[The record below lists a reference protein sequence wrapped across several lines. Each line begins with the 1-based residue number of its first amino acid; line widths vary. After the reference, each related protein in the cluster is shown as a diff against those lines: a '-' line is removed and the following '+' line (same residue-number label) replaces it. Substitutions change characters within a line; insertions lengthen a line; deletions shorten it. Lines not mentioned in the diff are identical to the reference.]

1 MSIDIPLHKN
11 SLFQPPFDKR
21 NDIIRRQT
29 SYLQTIKLRFFTSD
43 DLSLSSAIFH
53 IWILIMT
60 QSFNLLQSDSNGSV
74 VFFVFCIQLLFFK
87 RLMWWH
93 EICCIEVDVTAQLS
107 DSWKTFHG
115 NRIIRFLIASERFLK
130 NRKIRDLHL
139 SPETYNEI
147 WRYLW
152 I

>member
-1 MSIDIPLHKN
+1 MEYWPTKQMFLKMSIDIPLHKN

-21 NDIIRRQT
+21 NDDIIRRQT

-74 VFFVFCIQLLFFK
+74 VFFSCFVFSFCFLRDWCDDTKFVVL
-87 RLMWWH
+87 RLMLRLNCL
-93 EICCIEVDVTAQLS
+93 ILGRLFMGIE
-107 DSWKTFHG
+107 
-115 NRIIRFLIASERFLK
+115 
-130 NRKIRDLHL
+130 
-139 SPETYNEI
+139 
-147 WRYLW
+147 
-152 I
+152 